1 MVHKALL
8 FGYLPA
14 VLAKEK
20 VAVDFVFDGA
30 LDVMCDDCCF
40 VKGTVGSMLVQRRFN
55 IKWSNT

>member
-55 IKWSNT
+55 IK